1 MGFCSLPEYL
11 EFMRQTPEF
20 ERMLVRSQI
29 HWSNFGSRCRAASSA
44 PVRRAPDRPGPAVE
58 VLADGPSSSNRW
70 EDYTEAKEAM
80 FIHTDTADAPWT
92 VVKSNDKKRPDS
104 R

>member
-29 HWSNFGSRCRAASSA
+29 HWSNFG
-44 PVRRAPDRPGPAVE
+44 
-58 VLADGPSSSNRW
+58 LL
-70 EDYTEAKEAM
+70 
-80 FIHTDTADAPWT
+80 
-92 VVKSNDKKRPDS
+92 
-104 R
+104 